1 MKVLLGSLLVVFLGL
16 VLPSVAA
23 ILLVRWC
30 RNHRRMGELLSS
42 VMPILIPLLCP
53 VALAGAYQLTIGSK
67 FSGIVLI
74 AFAGFLISM
83 FVAVAVIDVEI
94 GKDSK
99 GQCSLPQKKMP

>member
-1 MKVLLGSLLVVFLGL
+1 M
-16 VLPSVAA
+16 
-23 ILLVRWC
+23 
-30 RNHRRMGELLSS
+30 LSS

-53 VALAGAYQLTIGSK
+53 VALAGVYQLTIGSK